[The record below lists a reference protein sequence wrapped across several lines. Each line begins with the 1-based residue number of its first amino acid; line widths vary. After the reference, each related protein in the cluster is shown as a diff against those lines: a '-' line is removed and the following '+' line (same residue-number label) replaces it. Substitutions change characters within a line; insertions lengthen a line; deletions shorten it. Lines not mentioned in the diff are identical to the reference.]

1 MTDTDSANLASATV
15 TISAG
20 LTSGEDVLAA
30 TPSGAILA
38 GDIVY
43 TPGTGTLT
51 ITRSAPLATYQT
63 VLRSVTYRN
72 TNVTAPNTATR
83 NITFSASDGVN
94 ASNSPIRQV
103 QVVDNI
109 NTQNLPFTESFETDG
124 RGTRY
129 ALDGRFTNG
138 NAMFD
143 RGQPAGITNL
153 DGTFAIIAEDTLLD
167 AAPVKAVAFLLNTA
181 PFGTVNASVRLGAL
195 GGAIYDTGDIIAI
208 EASVNGGAFTTVA
221 AFRSTRRAAASPMA
235 LDTNN
240 NGIGDGTQ
248 LSAAMQDFSFPMP
261 AATTLGLRVRCQS
274 NTAGERLIVDR
285 IVVTG
290 NATPT
295 VSTPIPDVTVE
306 RRRGE
311 WHRESAELL
320 HRRRGRRR
328 RPDLHRADQHQHRL
342 GDHQHQQLHRCAD
355 ARLRRPTPPA
365 RRTSRFARRTPPAC
379 SWKILSW

>member
-1 MTDTDSANLASATV
+1 MHSNATSEYICIDNVRIFGESPATNPPALGGVPGTALVFTEGSPATALAPAITVTDTDSANLTSATV

-63 VLRSVTYRN
+63 VLRSVTYQN

-109 NTQNLPFTESFETDG
+109 TTQNLPFTESFETDG

-138 NAMFD
+138 APCSIAA
-143 RGQPAGITNL
+143 RPPALTNL

-181 PFGTVNASVRLGAL
+181 SFGRVNASVRLGAL
-195 GGAIYDTGDIIAI
+195 GGAIYDTGDVIAI
-208 EASVNGGAFTTVA
+208 EASVNGGAFT
-221 AFRSTRRAAASPMA
+221 
-235 LDTNN
+235 
-240 NGIGDGTQ
+240 
-248 LSAAMQDFSFPMP
+248 
-261 AATTLGLRVRCQS
+261 
-274 NTAGERLIVDR
+274 
-285 IVVTG
+285 
-290 NATPT
+290 
-295 VSTPIPDVTVE
+295 
-306 RRRGE
+306 
-311 WHRESAELL
+311 
-320 HRRRGRRR
+320 HRRRLSQHGGGQRLSRARHGQQRHRRRHAAVDGDAGLRLSHARRHHARAARPLPEQHGRR
-328 RPDLHRADQHQHRL
+328 
-342 GDHQHQQLHRCAD
+342 
-355 ARLRRPTPPA
+355 AR
-365 RRTSRFARRTPPAC
+365 S
-379 SWKILSW
+379 SWTASS